1 MKKGLLALL
10 FVMLVVGAFA
20 QQPDSVFVKGY
31 TTVKNENRNGLHI
44 AYSFDG
50 NNWISIGNEFS
61 FLRSDYGR
69 WGESKKMYDPVL
81 VQNSKNE
88 WACYF
93 FTEAEHKVVGVA
105 YSSDLLLWKP
115 QDYFLYEEVK
125 TRFPA
130 ISNALGNTGVVH
142 KQPWSI
148 VQALINHTD
157 LLAYRNIQYSVTAQS
172 FAEKNAGLKPVN
184 VSLSINMENKKM
196 ISNKL
201 VGIFFEDLNYAADG
215 GLYAELIQNRGFEY
229 STKDR
234 KEWNSASFWKSSNGK
249 VQIESKE
256 PVHHNNPHYAVLQ
269 KDEQLLNEGF
279 DGIAVT
285 AGEKYDLSLFAR
297 SANKG
302 SLSVLLIDSNG
313 AKVSN
318 ELTIAVNTSGW
329 KQYQSVLSANA
340 SVKYAR
346 LSITAKKQ
354 ETAVD
359 VVSLF
364 PQKTFKNR
372 KNGLRADLAQAI
384 ADIKPRFM
392 RFPGGCLAHG
402 NGIDNIYRWKNSIGK
417 LEERKPDFNLWGYHQ
432 TMGLGYYE
440 YFQFCEDIGAEPL
453 PVLAA
458 GVPCQNSSHH
468 HQTGIAG
475 QQGGIPLS
483 EMDAYIQDIFDLI
496 EWANADKKST
506 WGKLRAAAGHPAPF
520 NLKYIGIGN
529 EDLISEVF
537 KERFAMIYNAIKAKY
552 PEITVIGTVGPF
564 YEGSDYS
571 FGWDFASKLKVPMV
585 DEHYYVPPAWLI
597 NNQDFYDKY
606 DRKKSKVY
614 LGEYA
619 AHVRGRPNNMET
631 ALAEALYLCSIERN
645 GDVVEMTSYAP
656 LLAKEGHTQWNP
668 DMIYFNNSEVKLTP
682 GYEVQKMF
690 GNNAGDEYIE
700 SSVTIDNLNDD
711 VQKRF
716 AKSVVRDTNTGDVII
731 KLVNLLPV
739 EVTVDCKEFSLGNY
753 KIEKTVLQG
762 NFDDKKVQP
771 VTNNITVQNNKLVL
785 PKYSFTVLRL
795 KNK

>member
-1 MKKGLLALL
+1 MKKVLL
-10 FVMLVVGAFA
+10 FLFFIMSFVSAFA
-20 QQPDSVFVKGY
+20 HHPDSVFVKGY
-31 TTVKNENRNGLHI
+31 TTGKNDNKNGLHI

-50 NNWISIGNEFS
+50 KNWISIGNEFS

-69 WGESKKMYDPVL
+69 WGSSKKMYDPVL
-81 VQNSKNE
+81 VKNSSTE

-105 YSSDLLLWKP
+105 TTSDLVLWKP

-125 TRFPA
+125 KKFPA
-130 ISNALGNTGVVH
+130 INKALSNATVVY
-142 KQPWSI
+142 KQPWSF

-157 LLAYRNIQYSVTAQS
+157 LEAYRNMQYSVTAQS
-172 FAEKNAGLKPVN
+172 FAEKNPSLKPVN
-184 VSLSINMENKKM
+184 VSLNVHMDRKKT
-196 ISNKL
+196 ISDKL
-201 VGIFFEDLNYAADG
+201 VGVFFEDLNYAADG
-215 GLYAELIQNRGFEY
+215 GLYAELIQNRDFEY
-229 STKDR
+229 SSKDR
-234 KEWNSASFWKSSNGK
+234 REWNSTTNWINKNGK
-249 VQIESKE
+249 LIIETAQPVSK
-256 PVHHNNPHYAVLQ
+256 NNPHYAVLQ
-269 KDEQLLNEGF
+269 SGDEIVNNGF

-297 SANKG
+297 SVNKG
-302 SLSVLLIDSNG
+302 SLSVVLTDSNG
-313 AKVSN
+313 NKISN
-318 ELTIAVNTSGW
+318 EITIAANAANW
-329 KQYQSVLSANA
+329 KQYKAVLIANT
-340 SVKYAR
+340 SFKHAR
-346 LSITAKKQ
+346 LSVTAKKN

-359 VVSLF
+359 LISLF

-402 NGIDNIYRWKNSIGK
+402 NGLDNIYQWKNSIGK

-475 QQGGIPLS
+475 QQGGIPLN
-483 EMDAYIQDIFDLI
+483 EMDAYIQDILDLI
-496 EWANADKKST
+496 EWANADKSTT

-537 KERFAMIYNAIKAKY
+537 KERFAMIYKAIKAKY
-552 PEITVIGTVGPF
+552 PDMIVIGTVGPF

-571 FGWDFASKLKVPMV
+571 FGWDFASAMGVPMV

-597 NNQDFYDKY
+597 NNQDYYDKY
-606 DRKKSKVY
+606 DRTKPKVY

-631 ALAEALYLCSIERN
+631 ALAEALYLCSVERN

-668 DMIYFNNSEVKLTP
+668 DMIYFNNSELKPTP

-690 GNNAGDEYIE
+690 GNNAGEEYIE
-700 SSVTIDNLNDD
+700 SSVTVDHGNAD
-711 VQKRF
+711 VQKRI
-716 AKSVVRDTNTGDVII
+716 ATSIVKDVKTGDLII

-739 EVTVDCKEFSLGNY
+739 EATVDFKDLQLGNY
-753 KIEKTVLQG
+753 QIEKTVLQG
-762 NFDDKKVQP
+762 NPDDKNSKP
-771 VTNNITVQNNKLVL
+771 VVTKEAVQNNKLLL
-785 PKYSFTVLRL
+785 PKYSFTVLRI
-795 KNK
+795 KMK

>member
-10 FVMLVVGAFA
+10 FVVSVVSVFA

-31 TTVKNENRNGLHI
+31 TTGKNDNKNGLHI

-50 NNWISIGNEFS
+50 KNWISIGNEFS

-81 VQNSKNE
+81 VQNSKSE

-105 YSSDLLLWKP
+105 STSDLLLWKP
-115 QDYFLYEEVK
+115 QDYFLYDEVK

-130 ISNALGNTGVVH
+130 INKALSNATVIH
-142 KQPWSI
+142 KQPWSF

-157 LLAYRNIQYSVTAQS
+157 LEAYRNMQYGVTAQS

-184 VSLSINMENKKM
+184 VSLSINMDNKKK
-196 ISNKL
+196 ISDKL
-201 VGIFFEDLNYAADG
+201 VGVFFEDLNYAADG

-229 STKDR
+229 SAKDR
-234 KEWNSASFWKSSNGK
+234 REWNSASYWKSSKVK

-256 PVHHNNPHYAVLQ
+256 PVHPNNPHYAVLQ

-279 DGIAVT
+279 DGIVVT
-285 AGEKYDLSLFAR
+285 AGEKFDLSLFAR

-302 SLSVLLIDSNG
+302 SLSVVLTDSNG
-313 AKVSN
+313 TKVSN
-318 ELTIAVNTSGW
+318 ELIIAVNTSGW
-329 KQYQSVLSANA
+329 KQYQNVFTANA
-340 SVKYAR
+340 SVKHAK

-432 TMGLGYYE
+432 IMGLGYYE

-475 QQGGIPLS
+475 QQGGIPLN
-483 EMDAYIQDIFDLI
+483 EMDAYIQDILDLI
-496 EWANADKKST
+496 EWANADKKTT

-537 KERFAMIYNAIKAKY
+537 KERFAMIYKAIKAKY

-564 YEGSDYS
+564 YEGSDYR
-571 FGWDFASKLKVPMV
+571 FGWDFATKLEVPMV

-606 DRKKSKVY
+606 DRNKSKVY

-631 ALAEALYLCSIERN
+631 ALAEALYLCSVERN

-690 GNNAGDEYIE
+690 GNNAGDEYVE
-700 SSVTIDNLNDD
+700 SNFIIDNTNAD
-711 VQKRF
+711 VQKRI
-716 AKSVVRDTNTGDVII
+716 AKSVVRDAKTGDIII

-739 EVTVDCKEFSLGNY
+739 EATVDFKAFNLANY

-762 NFDDKKVQP
+762 NPDDKNVQP
-771 VTNNITVQNNKLVL
+771 VTTSDAVQNSKLVL

-795 KNK
+795 KK

>member
-1 MKKGLLALL
+1 MKNGILALL
-10 FVMLVVGAFA
+10 FVASVASVFA
-20 QQPDSVFVKGY
+20 HQPDSVFVKGY
-31 TTVKNENRNGLHI
+31 TTGKNDHKNGLHI
-44 AYSFDG
+44 AYSVDG
-50 NNWISIGNEFS
+50 KNWISIGNEFS

-69 WGESKKMYDPVL
+69 WGSSKKMFDPVL
-81 VQNSKNE
+81 VKSSSTE

-105 YSSDLLLWKP
+105 YSTDLVLWKP

-130 ISNALGNTGVVH
+130 INKALNHPTVIH
-142 KQPWSI
+142 KQPWGF

-157 LLAYRNIQYSVTAQS
+157 LEAYRTMQYSVTAQS
-172 FAEKNAGLKPVN
+172 FAEKNASLKPVN
-184 VSLSINMENKKM
+184 VSLSVNVDHKKK
-196 ISNKL
+196 ISDQL
-201 VGIFFEDLNYAADG
+201 IGIFFEDLNYAADG
-215 GLYAELIQNRGFEY
+215 GLYAELIQNRDFEY
-229 STKDR
+229 TSNDR
-234 KEWNSASFWKSSNGK
+234 KEWNSASYWKSSNGNL
-249 VQIESKE
+249 QIESMQ
-256 PVHHNNPHYAVLQ
+256 PVHKNNPHYVVLQ
-269 KDEQLLNEGF
+269 KDEQLQNEGF

-285 AGEKYDLSLFAR
+285 AGEKYNLTLFAR

-302 SLSVLLIDSNG
+302 SLLIVLIDSNG
-313 AKVSN
+313 TKVSN
-318 ELTIAVNTSGW
+318 EIPIAANTSNW
-329 KQYQSVLSANA
+329 KQYQAVFTANT
-340 SVKYAR
+340 SVKHAR
-346 LSITAKKQ
+346 LSITAKKN

-359 VVSLF
+359 LVSLF

-402 NGIDNIYRWKNSIGK
+402 NGLDNIYRWKNSIGK

-468 HQTGIAG
+468 HTTGIAG
-475 QQGGIPLS
+475 QQGGIPMN
-483 EMDAYIQDIFDLI
+483 EMDAYIQDILDLI
-496 EWANADKKST
+496 EWANADKNTT

-520 NLKYIGIGN
+520 HLKYIGIGN

-537 KERFAMIYNAIKAKY
+537 KERFAMIYKAIKAKY
-552 PEITVIGTVGPF
+552 PAITVIGTVGPF

-571 FGWDFASKLKVPMV
+571 FGWDFASKLEVPMV
-585 DEHYYVPPAWLI
+585 DEHYYVPPAWFI
-597 NNQDFYDKY
+597 NNQNFYDKY
-606 DRKKSKVY
+606 DRTKPKVY

-619 AHVRGRPNNMET
+619 AHVKGRPNNMET
-631 ALAEALYLCSIERN
+631 ALAEALYLCSVERN

-668 DMIYFNNSEVKLTP
+668 DMIYFNSSEVRLTP

-700 SSVTIDNLNDD
+700 SNVTIDHTNAD
-711 VQKRF
+711 VQKRI
-716 AKSVVRDTNTGDVII
+716 ATSVVRDAKTGDLII

-739 EVTVDCKEFSLGNY
+739 ETTVDVKDLNLSNHPV
-753 KIEKTVLQG
+753 EKTVLQG
-762 NFDDKKVQP
+762 NPDEKNVKP
-771 VTNNITVQNNKLVL
+771 VTVTEAVQSNKLVL
-785 PKYSFTVLRL
+785 PSYSFTVVRI
-795 KNK
+795 KFK

>member
-1 MKKGLLALL
+1 MKKIVLASL
-10 FVMLVVGAFA
+10 FVVWVAAAFA
-20 QQPDSVFVKGY
+20 HQPDSVFVKGY
-31 TTVKNENRNGLHI
+31 TTGKNDNKNGLHI

-50 NNWISIGNEFS
+50 KKWISIGNEFS

-69 WGESKKMYDPVL
+69 WGSSKKMYDPVL
-81 VQNSKNE
+81 VQNSNTE

-93 FTEAEHKVVGVA
+93 FTEAEHKVVGVT
-105 YSSDLLLWKP
+105 YSSDLVLWKP
-115 QDYFLYEEVK
+115 QDYFLYDEVK
-125 TRFPA
+125 TKFPVINKALSNTA
-130 ISNALGNTGVVH
+130 IIH
-142 KQPWSI
+142 KQSWSFI
-148 VQALINHTD
+148 QALINHTD
-157 LLAYRNIQYSVTAQS
+157 LEAYRNMQYSVTAQS
-172 FAEKNAGLKPVN
+172 FAEKNAGLRPVN
-184 VSLSINMENKKM
+184 VSLSINIENKKK
-196 ISNKL
+196 ISDKL
-201 VGIFFEDLNYAADG
+201 VGVFFEDLNYAADG

-229 STKDR
+229 SAKDR
-234 KEWNSASFWKSSNGK
+234 REWNSASYWKSSNGK
-249 VQIESKE
+249 LQIESKE
-256 PVHHNNPHYAVLQ
+256 PVHENNPHYAVLQ

-302 SLSVLLIDSNG
+302 SLSVVLTDSNG

-318 ELTIAVNTSGW
+318 EITIAANTSSW
-329 KQYQSVLSANA
+329 KQYQSALTANA
-340 SVKYAR
+340 SVKHAR
-346 LSITAKKQ
+346 LTITAKKQ
-354 ETAVD
+354 ATAVD

-364 PQKTFKNR
+364 PQKTFRNR
-372 KNGLRADLAQAI
+372 RNGLRADLAQAI
-384 ADIKPRFM
+384 ADIKPRFV

-475 QQGGIPLS
+475 QQGGIPFS
-483 EMDAYIQDIFDLI
+483 EMDEYIRDILDLI
-496 EWANADKKST
+496 EWANTDKKTT

-537 KERFAMIYNAIKAKY
+537 KERFAMIYKAIKNKY

-571 FGWDFASKLKVPMV
+571 FGWDFATSMAVPMV

-631 ALAEALYLCSIERN
+631 ALAEALYLCSVERN

-668 DMIYFNNSEVKLTP
+668 DMIYFNNSEIKLTP

-690 GNNAGDEYIE
+690 GTNAGEEYIE
-700 SSVTIDNLNDD
+700 SNITSDNTNAD
-711 VQKRF
+711 VQKRI
-716 AKSVVRDTNTGDVII
+716 AKSVVRDATTGDIII

-739 EVTVDCKEFSLGNY
+739 EAIVDFKDVNPGNY
-753 KIEKTVLQG
+753 KIEKTMLQG
-762 NFDDKKVQP
+762 NPDDKNVKP
-771 VTNNITVQNNKLVL
+771 VTTNDALQNNKLVL